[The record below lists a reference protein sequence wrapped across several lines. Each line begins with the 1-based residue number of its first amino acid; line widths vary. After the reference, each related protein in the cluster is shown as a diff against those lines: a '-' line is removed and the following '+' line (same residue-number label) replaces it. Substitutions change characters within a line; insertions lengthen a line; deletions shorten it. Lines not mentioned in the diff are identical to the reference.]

1 MGLFDFINKAQE
13 TVDNMQKKA
22 EEWQAKANQFA
33 NGMGS
38 SSGAT
43 ATPPTNNVGVV
54 SETYTCPI
62 CGNHQEGGKKSTAYG
77 EVCANCVQRL
87 KNRGLSHRSAKK
99 FTREQFFALCDDS
112 INALERVKPFAI
124 LNSPVALKK
133 DEHCYYAGNAC
144 GGKIKTVTTGYT
156 GASKGYSLRLMKN
169 FTYRSGGSAGHA
181 VREQV
186 LETSQRGTFVITNQR
201 FILMTTTYGFEVPA
215 GKVGNIELRPD
226 GITLYAGN
234 KTHIVMTND
243 TDQIAFIVTLLS
255 EATTEYERQKENEDS
270 APKATRTIKTAESA
284 PISAADEIR
293 KYKQLADEGIITAE
307 EFEKKKKELLGL

>member
-13 TVDNMQKKA
+13 AVDNMQKKT

-33 NGMGS
+33 NS
-38 SSGAT
+38 LETPSVST
-43 ATPPTNNVGVV
+43 ATPPINTVGVV

-62 CGNHQEGGKKSTAYG
+62 CGNHQASGKKSTTYG
-77 EVCANCVQRL
+77 EICANCVHRL
-87 KNRGLSHRSAKK
+87 KNRGVSHRSAKK

-112 INALERVKPFAI
+112 IDALERVKPFTI
-124 LNSPVALKK
+124 LNSPIALKK
-133 DEHCYYAGNAC
+133 DEQCYYAGNAC
-144 GGKIKTVTTGYT
+144 GGKIKTVTTGHT
-156 GASKGYSLRLMKN
+156 GASKGYSLRIMKN
-169 FTYRSGGSAGHA
+169 VTYHSGGSAGHA

-201 FILMTTTYGFEVPA
+201 FILMTPTYGFEVPA

-234 KTHIVMTND
+234 KAHIVITND

-255 EATTEYERQKENEDS
+255 EATAEYERQKEIEES
-270 APKATRTIKTAESA
+270 VPKATRARKPAKSA
-284 PISAADEIR
+284 PLSAADEIR
-293 KYKQLADEGIITAE
+293 KFKQLADEGIITAE
-307 EFEKKKKELLGL
+307 EFEKKKKELLSL

>member
-13 TVDNMQKKA
+13 TVDNLQKKA

-33 NGMGS
+33 NGMGA
-38 SSGAT
+38 SSGASSKS
-43 ATPPTNNVGVV
+43 PNDNVGAD

-62 CGNHQEGGKKSTAYG
+62 CGNHQKSGKKSTTYG
-77 EVCANCVQRL
+77 EICANCVQRL
-87 KNRGLSHRSAKK
+87 KNRGLSHKSAKK

-112 INALERVKPFAI
+112 IDAIERVKPFAI
-124 LNSPVALKK
+124 RNSPVALKK
-133 DEHCYYAGNAC
+133 DENCYYAENAC

-156 GASKGYSLRLMKN
+156 GASKGYSVRIMDGL
-169 FTYRSGGSAGHA
+169 TYHSGGSARHA
-181 VREQV
+181 VRKQV
-186 LETSQRGTFVITNQR
+186 LETSQRGTFVITSQR
-201 FILMTTTYGFEVPA
+201 FILMTTTYGFEIPA

-226 GITLYAGN
+226 GIALYAGN

-243 TDQIAFIVTLLS
+243 TDKIAFIVTLLS
-255 EATTEYERQKENEDS
+255 EATAEYERQKESKES
-270 APKATRTIKTAESA
+270 TPKATRTKKATYSA
-284 PISAADEIR
+284 PVSAADEIR